1 MGGDG
6 QGPLRPYKLPLDGGS
21 VHQLQVECESET
33 AASITAP
40 CLTGLVSCVPSALVL
55 PTDRKPSTPPALP
68 TPVLA
73 PSVLLPSTCSYMEA
87 TASPRAKMSHSISLE
102 NNEDPVL
109 AELTRP
115 VHRPSSIRDLASLG
129 QELQAITT
137 TAAPD
142 SEGHEP
148 ALPSQG
154 NHEARS
160 NLKLTLSSVY
170 DRLLLPPPPLEP
182 PSTCVWSQEPVA
194 TQPDVMVTTA
204 NFPAPSP
211 VDVSSLRLHSSTCL
225 PRLLVPEPLST
236 HPSSPSLPEAR
247 PGVPGNITTLL
258 ELTPDALSLVRDNPG
273 PCRESRVPARVLSS
287 APLELSSV
295 RTIVYRL
302 QTAFQEA
309 LDLYHLMVSSDQM
322 STDQRQ
328 AQTELAS
335 TFLWIHSQLEASDW
349 LVGTN
354 VAPAQALP
362 SPGPPSPPTLCP
374 LASPDLR
381 ALLEHYS
388 ELLVQAVRRKAR
400 GY

>member
-40 CLTGLVSCVPSALVL
+40 CLTGLASCVPSALVL

-115 VHRPSSIRDLASLG
+115 VHRPSSIRDLASVG

-160 NLKLTLSSVY
+160 SLKLTLSSVY

-258 ELTPDALSLVRDNPG
+258 ELTPGEYHPQNNGYP
-273 PCRESRVPARVLSS
+273 LSS
-287 APLELSSV
+287 SYITAGLAPN
-295 RTIVYRL
+295 
-302 QTAFQEA
+302 
-309 LDLYHLMVSSDQM
+309 
-322 STDQRQ
+322 
-328 AQTELAS
+328 
-335 TFLWIHSQLEASDW
+335 
-349 LVGTN
+349 VGT
-354 VAPAQALP
+354 
-362 SPGPPSPPTLCP
+362 
-374 LASPDLR
+374 
-381 ALLEHYS
+381 
-388 ELLVQAVRRKAR
+388 
-400 GY
+400 